1 MHPGILSISE
11 VDSFARATEL
21 GYSCTTPFKA
31 SLKTSNQSPPSP
43 TAEIAAFRPSNLQ
56 RMEERIESL
65 IFCYFDSY
73 AGGALEAMTGFL

>member
-31 SLKTSNQSPPSP
+31 SLKTSNQSPPSL
-43 TAEIAAFRPSNLQ
+43 TAEIAAFRPSKNG
-56 RMEERIESL
+56 RADSIPT
-65 IFCYFDSY
+65 YFRKGRKRLSY
-73 AGGALEAMTGFL
+73 QTIT

>member
-31 SLKTSNQSPPSP
+31 SLKTENQSPPSL
-43 TAEIAAFRPSNLQ
+43 TADRLSSFKEWKSG
-56 RMEERIESL
+56 
-65 IFCYFDSY
+65 FDSD
-73 AGGALEAMTGFL
+73 LL